1 MEKNNISVIGVGK
14 LGLCFALTL
23 EKFGYNILGVD
34 ISDEYVYKL
43 NSKILKTS
51 EPNVENYLIE
61 SRNFDVTTDINQAL
75 DHSDSIF
82 IFVATPS
89 LDNGRYDH
97 SSINNVVT
105 QLIDYGKLKKSK
117 HLIIGC
123 TTMPGYS
130 NEVNEKLNPYG
141 YTVSYNPEFIAQG
154 SVMRDLVN
162 PDILLIGEGSKTAG
176 DLIEKIYRKIV
187 DNSPSVHRMTRIEAE
202 ITKIALNC
210 YLTTKISFANMVGD
224 IAKTSG
230 CNPDVILSAIGSD
243 KRIGE
248 KNLKYGFGFGG
259 PCFPR
264 DNRALALFAKDVGL
278 EAEISKASDI
288 ANNLHL
294 NFQFNEYKLKYSLSE
309 PIVFSNMAY
318 KPGTTIIEESQKLK
332 LAVMLMEASYSVTIK
347 DYYDIIFQVRK
358 LYGDNFNYEVI
369 DSENSKVQKLH

>member
-1 MEKNNISVIGVGK
+1 MS
-14 LGLCFALTL
+14 
-23 EKFGYNILGVD
+23 
-34 ISDEYVYKL
+34 
-43 NSKILKTS
+43 
-51 EPNVENYLIE
+51 
-61 SRNFDVTTDINQAL
+61 
-75 DHSDSIF
+75 
-82 IFVATPS
+82 
-89 LDNGRYDH
+89 
-97 SSINNVVT
+97 
-105 QLIDYGKLKKSK
+105 
-117 HLIIGC
+117 
-123 TTMPGYS
+123 
-130 NEVNEKLNPYG
+130 
-141 YTVSYNPEFIAQG
+141 
-154 SVMRDLVN
+154 DLVN

-224 IAKTSG
+224 IAITSG

-278 EAEISKASDI
+278 EAQISKASDI

-309 PIVFSNMAY
+309 PIVFSNVAY

-347 DYYDIIFQVRK
+347 DYYDIISQVRK